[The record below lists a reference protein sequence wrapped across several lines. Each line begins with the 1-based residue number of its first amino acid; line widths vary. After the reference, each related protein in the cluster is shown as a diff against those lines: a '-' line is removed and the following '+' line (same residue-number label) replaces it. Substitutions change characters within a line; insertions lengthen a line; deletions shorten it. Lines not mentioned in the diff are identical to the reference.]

1 MLEYRKE
8 PKIINSPCCMYN
20 INAKKKEEKKYPRQ
34 SQLLQSSAVPI
45 SNSEKKNHSP
55 RSSKNNPEVVKDV
68 IP

>member
-1 MLEYRKE
+1 MLDKKE

-20 INAKKKEEKKYPRQ
+20 TNAKRKKKYPPQ
-34 SQLLQSSAVPI
+34 SQFLQSSAVPI

-55 RSSKNNPEVVKDV
+55 RSSKNNPEVVKNV